1 MGYRMIRTSIILFAI
16 LILVSV
22 NGSAGAQTV
31 LTQEEAGKAVTIRDL
46 NATTSSITGV
56 VVNNTP
62 HLIRDVEVLV
72 EYHWLWA
79 NEFKPGP
86 VSPGHSAV
94 VKLDR
99 EIPAGQTSAF
109 RYTPDP
115 PLATRKDGQ
124 YDPEVRVI
132 GFTSV
137 IPGTASR

>member
-1 MGYRMIRTSIILFAI
+1 MIRRGIILFATFI
-16 LILVSV
+16 FLSV
-22 NGSAGAQTV
+22 HGDAGAQTV

-94 VKLDR
+94 VKLDKD
-99 EIPAGQTSAF
+99 IPAGQTGAF

-124 YDPEVRVI
+124 YDPEVRI
-132 GFTSV
+132 AGFTTV
-137 IPGTASR
+137 IPGTVPR

>member
-1 MGYRMIRTSIILFAI
+1 MTRASIILFAT
-16 LILVSV
+16 LILLSV
-22 NGSAGAQTV
+22 NGSTGAQTV
-31 LTQEEAGKAVTIRDL
+31 LTQEEAGKSVTIKDL
-46 NATTSSITGV
+46 NATTSSVTGV

-62 HLIRDVEVLV
+62 HVIRDVEVLV

-94 VKLDR
+94 IKLEKD
-99 EIPAGQTSAF
+99 IAAGQTSAF

-115 PLATRKDGQ
+115 ALPTRKDGQ
-124 YDPEVRVI
+124 YDPEVRVT

>member
-1 MGYRMIRTSIILFAI
+1 MIRKGIILFAT
-16 LILVSV
+16 LIFLSV
-22 NGSAGAQTV
+22 HGSAGSQTV

-72 EYHWLWA
+72 EYHWLWT

-94 VKLDR
+94 VKLDKD
-99 EIPAGQTSAF
+99 IPAGQTSAF

-115 PLATRKDGQ
+115 PLPTRKDGQ
-124 YDPEVRVI
+124 YDPEVRI
-132 GFTSV
+132 TGFTSV